1 MNWWA
6 LFLLW
11 FAGINL
17 RITLLA
23 VPPLIPFIHQDLE
36 LSQKAVGA
44 LNGLPVLI
52 LGLGALF
59 GSLLLAR
66 TGVVRALIFGLA
78 IAGIG
83 GALRGIG
90 PDVAVLFAMT
100 GLMGLGVAIM
110 QPAMPTLVA
119 HWFSARAGFATA
131 VYVNGLLVGEI
142 IGVAAA
148 STIAELV
155 GGWGWAFVIFSLPL
169 ALNILALGGALKIGL
184 VSRPGLKGKAAP
196 DRWMPDWRNGQMLLC
211 GLILGGAASLYF
223 ATNAFL
229 PDFLHATGRD
239 HLVDPA
245 LTALNVGQLPAS
257 LLLLIFAD
265 QLVGK

>member
-23 VPPLIPFIHQDLE
+23 VPPLIPFIHQDLD

-66 TGVVRALIFGLA
+66 TGVVRALMFGLA

-90 PDVAVLFAMT
+90 PDVTVLFAMT

-119 HWFSARAGFATA
+119 HGFAARAGFATA

-169 ALNILALGGALKIGL
+169 ALNILALGGALKTGL
-184 VSRPGLKGKAAP
+184 VSRPGL
-196 DRWMPDWRNGQMLLC
+196 
-211 GLILGGAASLYF
+211 
-223 ATNAFL
+223 
-229 PDFLHATGRD
+229 
-239 HLVDPA
+239 
-245 LTALNVGQLPAS
+245 
-257 LLLLIFAD
+257 
-265 QLVGK
+265 